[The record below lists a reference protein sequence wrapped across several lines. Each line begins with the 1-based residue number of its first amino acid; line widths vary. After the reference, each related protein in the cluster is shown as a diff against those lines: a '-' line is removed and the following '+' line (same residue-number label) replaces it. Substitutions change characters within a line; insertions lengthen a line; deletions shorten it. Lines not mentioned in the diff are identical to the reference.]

1 MTGKATATRG
11 NLPAELTSFIGRRR
25 QLQDVKSA
33 LTGARLVTLVGPGG
47 VGKTRLALRSATDLS
62 RGIADGAWLVEL
74 EGLRDAELVT
84 KAVMTSLGL
93 RDESSRWPVSR
104 LIDYVASKRLLLVL
118 DNCEHLIDACA
129 VLSDAILR
137 EAPGLRILATSR
149 QPLGVAGETVIQV
162 GPLSVPEDEGQ
173 LAPERIAQ
181 SEAIALLVERAREAG
196 AAFEV
201 TAGNQAAVVEL
212 ARRLDGIP
220 LAIELASVRLRT
232 LGLDQL
238 VERLNDRF
246 HLLVGGSRT
255 APLRHQTLEA
265 TIAWSHDLL
274 GPDERALLRCLSVF
288 AGSFSLEAAETV
300 GQASAV
306 SKADVIDVL
315 TNLVERSFVIREGTS
330 GRARYRLHET
340 MREFALLRLLEADAE
355 EAAARNAHLAYFAGL
370 CRFTEVDVAHP
381 DVASRLAWL
390 VELDLEADNIRA
402 ALRNCLADPDGAD
415 LGLTMAAGLGQYWR
429 NRAVT
434 EGAHWIDA
442 LLARHG
448 SDDAIRSE
456 ALFVKIDLAVVKGDH
471 AAGLD
476 AAAEAGAIARRLNAD
491 ALLVRILANQA
502 ALQVLG
508 GDLSAA
514 RATSADATALAARL
528 GDDMSFITAA
538 QSDAFIAFLDGDF
551 VRMRDVGLAAASR
564 CRRSNE
570 VFILPVHLTSAG
582 MAALMLGE
590 FAVAEAA
597 LVDALQASIVIDD
610 RPGLVLRMEMLA
622 SSAAM
627 AGRAQRAAEL
637 LGACEMLRGRI
648 GAELSPFTRPLVE
661 KAQEQAQA
669 ALGEARFKKA
679 FDAGAHLDR
688 DGAVGLAIGHEAGS
702 RSGPDARQNRST
714 ARQTRTRGR

>member
-1 MTGKATATRG
+1 M
-11 NLPAELTSFIGRRR
+11 
-25 QLQDVKSA
+25 
-33 LTGARLVTLVGPGG
+33 
-47 VGKTRLALRSATDLS
+47 
-62 RGIADGAWLVEL
+62 
-74 EGLRDAELVT
+74 
-84 KAVMTSLGL
+84 
-93 RDESSRWPVSR
+93 
-104 LIDYVASKRLLLVL
+104 
-118 DNCEHLIDACA
+118 
-129 VLSDAILR
+129 
-137 EAPGLRILATSR
+137 
-149 QPLGVAGETVIQV
+149 
-162 GPLSVPEDEGQ
+162 
-173 LAPERIAQ
+173 
-181 SEAIALLVERAREAG
+181 
-196 AAFEV
+196 
-201 TAGNQAAVVEL
+201 
-212 ARRLDGIP
+212 
-220 LAIELASVRLRT
+220 
-232 LGLDQL
+232 
-238 VERLNDRF
+238 
-246 HLLVGGSRT
+246 
-255 APLRHQTLEA
+255 RHQTLEA

-300 GQASAV
+300 GQASAAM
-306 SKADVIDVL
+306 KADVMDVL

-330 GRARYRLHET
+330 GTGAVSTARDHARVRAAAAPRGGRGGGGQE
-340 MREFALLRLLEADAE
+340 RAPRLLR
-355 EAAARNAHLAYFAGL
+355 GL

-390 VELDLEADNIRA
+390 DELDLEADNIRA

-442 LLARHG
+442 LLDRRG
-448 SDDAIRSE
+448 DDDAIRSE

-476 AAAEAGAIARRLNAD
+476 AAAEAGAIARRLKAD

-597 LVDALQASIVIDD
+597 LVDALRASIVIDD

-688 DGAVGLAIGHEAGS
+688 DGAVGLAIGHEGGS
-702 RSGPDARQNRST
+702 RSRPDARQNRST
-714 ARQTRTRGR
+714 ARQTRTRGRGADRRGLEQQGDRVSTIPVRAHRRDPRLQHPQQARSELQGQHRLLGDCQVAVCPRTRVISRRRPGGRRARLTRRRADSRLAASMRQTSRPSSRLWPARIVRVAIVDSGIRVMAASSIRTARSSSSSLASAMWTSIK